1 VVATVGLVLFALFPL
16 AMAFAAA
23 SDLFTMTI
31 SNKLSLGL
39 IVLFVLLF
47 PLTGIHFADLGMH
60 LLAGGVVLAVTFVC
74 FALGWIGGG
83 DAKFASVIALWLGW
97 THVLDF
103 LVTAAI
109 FGGGLTLLVLVFRR
123 WMILPAFALGQTWL
137 ERLHDSRSG
146 VPYGI
151 ALAAAAMVVYPD
163 TIWMKIALL

>member
-1 VVATVGLVLFALFPL
+1 LFFALFPL

-39 IVLFVLLF
+39 VVVFVLLL
-47 PLTGIHFADLGMH
+47 PLVGMPVQDIGMH
-60 LLAGGVVLAVTFVC
+60 ALAGVVVLAVTFVC

-97 THVLDF
+97 AHVMDF
-103 LVTAAI
+103 LVMAAVL
-109 FGGGLTLLVLVFRR
+109 GGGLTLLILVFRK
-123 WMILPAFALGQTWL
+123 WMILPAFAAGTTWL
-137 ERLHDSRSG
+137 ERLHDPRSG

-151 ALAAAAMVVYPD
+151 ALAGAAMVVYPE
-163 TIWMKIALL
+163 TVWLKLAAI